1 MTLTILV
8 IMAESIAMLLALQP
22 LPATPL
28 VNISPVLLPDLQ
40 ALGLEYHKKTG
51 AERLSK
57 AIKTHLDKNP
67 TLANHRF
74 QVAYRSNN
82 TGTGGGG
89 KAACTSADKPAED
102 AAEGEKPPKDPT
114 GPSIAIHFLFNHSL
128 SVRTFLAILRGK
140 PYT

>member
-8 IMAESIAMLLALQP
+8 VMAESTAMLLALQP

-51 AERLSK
+51 AERPSQ
-57 AIKTHLDKNP
+57 AIKTHLDENP

-74 QVAYRSNN
+74 QGLFAHRSNN
-82 TGTGGGG
+82 TGGGG
-89 KAACTSADKPAED
+89 KVACTSADEAAED

-114 GPSIAIHFLFNHSL
+114 GPSIVIYLSFNHRL
-128 SVRTFLAILRGK
+128 SARTFLAILRGK
-140 PYT
+140 RRA